1 MCSRT
6 SSIPPPQDLQ
16 KEVAQLLSR
25 NQSLEED
32 LTGWRQKVES
42 LEITNFDLQER
53 LVAIGSLVE
62 AVRSEISDYCPSC
75 EETAGGGE
83 VEVEVEQEEK
93 VDFRLQGNVI
103 EGRLQL
109 VMTGCSRITEDLA
122 TLQQQRDE
130 LQMVSLQFSCTCTH
144 QLTFLF
150 AASLS
155 SSSLCLFSLSH
166 LFPLILLFYLFLSCS
181 LPVSLCFTELGS
193 LI

>member
-1 MCSRT
+1 MCSRA
-6 SSIPPPQDLQ
+6 SSIPRPQDLQ
-16 KEVAQLLSR
+16 KEVARLLSR
-25 NQSLEED
+25 NQSLED
-32 LTGWRQKVES
+32 DITGWRQNVES
-42 LEITNFDLQER
+42 LENTNFDLQER

-75 EETAGGGE
+75 EETAVERE

-122 TLQQQRDE
+122 TLQQERDE

-155 SSSLCLFSLSH
+155 SSLCIFFFHSFPFPIFSL
-166 LFPLILLFYLFLSCS
+166 
-181 LPVSLCFTELGS
+181 
-193 LI
+193 